1 MYRRFHYA
9 LLVSAALLAAVT
21 GCSRRADVHESQLQ
35 VLGTF
40 AQVSIA
46 GLSTERAGEATRRAG
61 QVLTSLDHIGY
72 TFRSGG
78 ELQRVNEA
86 LANGRSIAVSDEMI
100 ELIGWS
106 RQLSQASNGLF
117 NPAAGELTALW
128 EFRCDREACDTPS
141 PYPDEVQALVD
152 GKIAEVL
159 RQPPVM
165 EDILV
170 QGNRVSSRNRHA
182 RLEFGGIIRG
192 LALDLAMRSLREAG
206 AVNAMVAIGGNVHTS
221 GMRGD
226 HAWWTGIPDAGGSHL
241 IGSIETAEHE
251 SVFTVRALD
260 IALGRQDLVYRRV
273 VDPRTGQPV
282 DRIRSVT
289 VVHDS
294 AMVASAAATALLIAG
309 TAGWKDIADRMD
321 VHALL
326 MITAEGD
333 IYTSPAIDQRI
344 HWKQGI
350 THQHLVP

>member
-1 MYRRFHYA
+1 MSHRSHYA

-21 GCSRRADVHESQLQ
+21 GCSRRADVHESQLH

-46 GLSTERAGEATRRAG
+46 GLSTDRAEEATRRAE

-72 TFRSGG
+72 TFHSGG

-86 LANGRSIAVSDEMI
+86 LANGRTIAVSDEMI
-100 ELIGWS
+100 ELVGWS
-106 RQLSQASNGLF
+106 QQLAQASDDLF

-128 EFRCDREACDTPS
+128 EFRCDREACDTPP

-152 GKIAEVL
+152 GKTAEVL
-159 RQPPVM
+159 RHPPVM
-165 EDILV
+165 EDIV
-170 QGNRVSSRNRHA
+170 VHGNRVSSRNRHA

-192 LALDLAMRSLREAG
+192 LALDLAIRSLREAG

-221 GMRGD
+221 GRRGD
-226 HAWWTGIPDAGGSHL
+226 HAWWTGIPDAGGSRL
-241 IGSIETAEHE
+241 IGSIETADNE

-260 IALGRQDLVYRRV
+260 TSLGRQDLIYRRI

-282 DRIRSVT
+282 EEIRSVT

-294 AMVASAAATALLIAG
+294 AMVANAAATAFLIAG
-309 TAGWKDIADRMD
+309 TAGWKEVADRMD

-326 MITAEGD
+326 LITADGD